1 MMPFYIKSKKTDQAK
16 YQQEVE
22 KYKKINEDIEVMNS
36 VNEQHAA
43 DDLVKQIINSQVDSS
58 ALDRFGGT
66 GDGAYKLTQ
75 IYEKD
80 IPESIKSTITKD
92 YFIVYKWWHDY
103 IQEQV
108 KAYRDNQIRQAEQAK
123 QDQIDEVMNKRKL
136 EDKAREESDQ
146 QYSLSRLVDQLWS
159 QTAQFLNHYYQNGDE
174 GLFMNLNQFE
184 KYLYDIKSN
193 SASFDG
199 NMRDKVSDCLHKLMP
214 IYDKL
219 KDDERYKSSIDIQK
233 KLFADI
239 VGEI

>member
-1 MMPFYIKSKKTDQAK
+1 
-16 YQQEVE
+16 
-22 KYKKINEDIEVMNS
+22 
-36 VNEQHAA
+36 
-43 DDLVKQIINSQVDSS
+43 
-58 ALDRFGGT
+58 
-66 GDGAYKLTQ
+66 
-75 IYEKD
+75 
-80 IPESIKSTITKD
+80 
-92 YFIVYKWWHDY
+92 
-103 IQEQV
+103 
-108 KAYRDNQIRQAEQAK
+108 
-123 QDQIDEVMNKRKL
+123 MNKRKL